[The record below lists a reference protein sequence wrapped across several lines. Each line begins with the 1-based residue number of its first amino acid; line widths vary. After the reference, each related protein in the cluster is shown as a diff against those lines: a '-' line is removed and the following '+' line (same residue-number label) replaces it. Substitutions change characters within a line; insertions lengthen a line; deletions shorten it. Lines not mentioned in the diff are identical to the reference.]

1 MTKPFR
7 IAFGAYIAVRF
18 ASLVPYAAELFSREG
33 MMSRHASPIARVLP
47 NVLGFFD
54 APMVALA
61 LTACAAVAGVFIALG
76 RHVRV
81 AALVALY
88 ALVCHLVRNPLI
100 LNPAMPYVG
109 LMLACVAASRGS
121 GEGRFAADDH
131 DLRTVM
137 FVLMALGYTYSGY
150 TKLSSP
156 SWHDGTAFTHVL
168 DNPLARPTFLRAWLC
183 SLPEGVIAA
192 FSYGAVAL
200 ELAFA
205 PLALFTRTRPFVF
218 FALVLMH
225 VSLLVLID
233 FADLTL
239 GMLLLHA
246 YTFDP
251 RWLPRRGAHS
261 RTATWFER
269 AEIVPALPTNASRT
283 FVPGAGGFCSGMDA
297 WQRPGELKSPT
308 SLAPT
313 EATAKRP

>member
-1 MTKPFR
+1 MTKAFR
-7 IAFGAYIAVRF
+7 VAFGAYVAVHF
-18 ASLVPYAAELFSREG
+18 VSLVPYAAELFSREG

-54 APMVALA
+54 APTVAIT
-61 LTACAAVAGVFIALG
+61 LTACGAIAGVFIALG

-88 ALVCHLVRNPLI
+88 ALVCHLGRNPLI
-100 LNPAMPYVG
+100 VNPAMPYVG
-109 LMLACVAASRGS
+109 LMLACVAASRTS

-137 FVLMALGYTYSGY
+137 FALMALGYTYSGY

-168 DNPLARPTFLRAWLC
+168 DNPLARPTFLRVWLL

-205 PLALFTRTRPFVF
+205 PLALFRRTRPYVF

-251 RWLPRRGAHS
+251 RSIGPIHGGRPKPSSTGPRTRRSEPEKVAGLVPP
-261 RTATWFER
+261 RTAMPSSSAR
-269 AEIVPALPTNASRT
+269 
-283 FVPGAGGFCSGMDA
+283 
-297 WQRPGELKSPT
+297 
-308 SLAPT
+308 
-313 EATAKRP
+313 